1 MTERVLAAT
10 WPGHFNKP
18 VAETLFA
25 NIEKVGMPQWSEDD
39 QKLARAAQMEMK
51 AKDAG
56 LKTEVAKMREGVVG
70 GQAGSDDI
78 AEVSWNLP
86 TVVLQY
92 PSNIPGMI
100 GHHWSSGIA
109 MATPI
114 AHKGATAGA
123 KAYAMT
129 ALTLMLSPEL
139 VKAARDYFA
148 EQTKDTKWKSLIPE
162 GTTPPIEINRE
173 KMDRFR
179 PALRKFY
186 YDSSKYSTYLE
197 QLGIQY
203 PPVQK

>member
-1 MTERVLAAT
+1 
-10 WPGHFNKP
+10 
-18 VAETLFA
+18 
-25 NIEKVGMPQWSEDD
+25 
-39 QKLARAAQMEMK
+39 
-51 AKDAG
+51 
-56 LKTEVAKMREGVVG
+56 
-70 GQAGSDDI
+70 
-78 AEVSWNLP
+78 
-86 TVVLQY
+86 
-92 PSNIPGMI
+92 
-100 GHHWSSGIA
+100 

-203 PPVQK
+203 PSCPKVNAHLKKKANLGNGINSPEIDTARAPFYGVRSVRALKR